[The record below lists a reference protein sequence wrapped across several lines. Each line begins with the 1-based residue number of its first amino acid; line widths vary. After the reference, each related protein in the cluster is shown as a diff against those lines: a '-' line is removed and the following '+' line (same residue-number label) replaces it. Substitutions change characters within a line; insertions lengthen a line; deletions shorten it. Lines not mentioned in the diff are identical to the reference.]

1 MTTLSNAELQ
11 TVMLNLYPKR
21 KVVRFDEEIH
31 EHNYQID
38 EDEPLFEQ
46 PMILSENNEG
56 VRKWKIALILSI
68 ASLILF
74 SSFFLNF
81 VDELCIT
88 KNISVFDEKGEP
100 KLMLLACIGIVLFL
114 FNRLILGIL

>member
-1 MTTLSNAELQ
+1 MVTLSNAELQ

-21 KVVRFDEEIH
+21 KVVRF
-31 EHNYQID
+31 
-38 EDEPLFEQ
+38 EDEVTEHSFHTEEEEPSFEH
-46 PMILSENNEG
+46 IHTHIENEG
-56 VRKWKIALILSI
+56 SRKWKIALILSV
-68 ASLILF
+68 ASLLLF

-100 KLMLLACIGIVLFL
+100 KLMLLTCIGIVLFL